1 MQPGD
6 LHAVLSGMAR
16 DLVVHFLFQ
25 QHISVGLLQQLPLF
39 RSLMCPCDL
48 HVAICSR
55 HKLLYVL
62 PFVPH
67 TGLKILPHPLSQG
80 PSLRRPPSSHSPS
93 YALIMAPLDLHVATS
108 SSHLLPYVLA
118 LEPQT
123 GNHMKLQFF
132 LQTAASTNYRQT

>member
-6 LHAVLSGMAR
+6 LHAVLSGMPR
-16 DLVVHFLFQ
+16 DLVAHFLFQ
-25 QHISVGLLQQLPLF
+25 QHISVGLLQQRRFF
-39 RSLMCPCDL
+39 RSLICPFDW
-48 HVAICSR
+48 HVATSSR
-55 HKLLYVL
+55 HKFLYVL

-67 TGLKILPHPLSQG
+67 TGLKLLPHPLLQG
-80 PSLRRPPSSHSPS
+80 SSLRRPQSSHSPS

-123 GNHMKLQFF
+123 GNHMKLQFS
-132 LQTAASTNYRQT
+132 LQTAEGEA